1 LIVLIVKWKNSL
13 RLVIDGFISEGRKES
28 AYSLRGLEL
37 MARLGFVVSE
47 FNRDI
52 TYQMELLGR
61 EHARFLG
68 AEVVTVFYVPGVYD
82 MPIATK
88 KLLRREDIDAVV
100 TIGCVIQGETA
111 HDEIVVSQ
119 AARKLMDLSLE
130 FDKPVTLGITGP
142 KMSRPDAHKRVD
154 YAKRAVEAAVKLLQR
169 LDGV

>member
-1 LIVLIVKWKNSL
+1 MSFDHLCIGPGV
-13 RLVIDGFISEGRKES
+13 DGFISEEMMGGG
-28 AYSLRGLEL
+28 YSLRGLEL
-37 MARLGFVVSE
+37 MVRLGFVVSE

-61 EHARFLG
+61 EHAQFLG
-68 AEVVTVFYVPGVYD
+68 AEVAAVVYVPGVYD
-82 MPIATK
+82 MPLVAK

-142 KMSRPDAHKRVD
+142 KMSRLDAHKRVD
-154 YAKRAVEAAVKLLQR
+154 YSKRAVEAAVKLLQR
-169 LDGV
+169 LGGV